1 LLCQFTRWGNDDSSN
16 IRWSCSGISL
26 SMGKLRVLAQNILD
40 GWKEETEGFT
50 STSSRLR
57 NTVDS

>member
-1 LLCQFTRWGNDDSSN
+1 
-16 IRWSCSGISL
+16 
-26 SMGKLRVLAQNILD
+26 MGELRVLAQNILD

-50 STSSRLR
+50 GTSSRLR